1 MRWLHVTII
10 SFSLLKRLYGCA
22 VVSAVRLCCG
32 VQAWCLGCTVVLWC
46 AGVVSWLY
54 GCAVVCSVVSA
65 VQLCCGVQAW
75 DDVERKK
82 KPVEQAGEY
91 KRRIV
96 LEQEKSAQSL
106 AQIYE
111 QEYLNATQVVHCSS

>member
-1 MRWLHVTII
+1 MLR
-10 SFSLLKRLYGCA
+10 YGM
-22 VVSAVRLCCG
+22 
-32 VQAWCLGCTVVLWC
+32 
-46 AGVVSWLY
+46 
-54 GCAVVCSVVSA
+54 
-65 VQLCCGVQAW
+65 QAW

-82 KPVEQAGEY
+82 KPVEQVGEY

-111 QEYLNATQVVHCSS
+111 QEYLNATQVRLHLHSLLVAVLICTASIKSPSRA